1 MQTLYQFSNTD
12 DLIIEVREARG
23 TTVKNK
29 QIEEH
34 LAALPIKSL
43 KDTLSLS
50 EVTSH
55 DQGSTLLS
63 FRNQLSL
70 HANHRASD
78 VVITTLQ
85 TLLNTVWKACSAASE
100 PAADPEIVRRLRVTS
115 RRALVALSI
124 YSPLLPKTLTRFFRQ
139 HLRDLRQAAGVTRE
153 YDVLSDRLYQHLTPT
168 SHTDDLFVHQLLQ
181 LVAKQQNENRKSI
194 CAMHSELSS
203 WNWPLRVATVKNQVR
218 PKKMVYLKFM
228 QNQIKGS
235 CTRFSKVA
243 NSTKKN
249 PSQLHRLRIA
259 GKKLRYALECTPL
272 EYMDCSLR
280 ESRKTLQKMQN
291 KLGDFTDHTAAS
303 EILKQFSKEPLADDM
318 LFVIH
323 KMQREEHELA
333 TLSCRQFFGWWTGK
347 RRRSMYKRLEKAL
360 DNG

>member
-1 MQTLYQFSNTD
+1 M
-12 DLIIEVREARG
+12 
-23 TTVKNK
+23 KNE

-34 LAALPIKSL
+34 RVALPIKSL
-43 KDTLSLS
+43 KDTSSLP
-50 EVTSH
+50 EVICH

-124 YSPLLPKTLTRFFRQ
+124 YSPLLPKRLTRFFRQ

-218 PKKMVYLKFM
+218 PKKMIYL
-228 QNQIKGS
+228 
-235 CTRFSKVA
+235 
-243 NSTKKN
+243 
-249 PSQLHRLRIA
+249 
-259 GKKLRYALECTPL
+259 
-272 EYMDCSLR
+272 
-280 ESRKTLQKMQN
+280 
-291 KLGDFTDHTAAS
+291 
-303 EILKQFSKEPLADDM
+303 
-318 LFVIH
+318 
-323 KMQREEHELA
+323 
-333 TLSCRQFFGWWTGK
+333 
-347 RRRSMYKRLEKAL
+347 
-360 DNG
+360 